1 MKSEQ
6 DDSITFDPVI
16 EPSFYR
22 QNSTAPFLLIPSAF
36 LYPSSVTARPGQF
49 SFAPTF
55 SAPTAPSSPATL
67 SHSVIVPPVPP
78 QSKPA
83 IVLPLEE
90 VAGVDGL
97 VRVSVSF
104 SLFELSQ
111 VEKREIRVLYCQFFH
126 FY

>member
-6 DDSITFDPVI
+6 DDSVIFDPVN

-49 SFAPTF
+49 SLAPTF

-67 SHSVIVPPVPP
+67 SHSAIVPPVPP

-83 IVLPLEE
+83 LVLPLEE

-111 VEKREIRVLYCQFFH
+111 VEKKRD
-126 FY
+126 